1 VDDDASSI
9 SAVFSLVLGDEVGGS
24 STRPDLGTLGVGR
37 DKPLVGVKSLE
48 FVENR
53 HQVVGEGEE
62 LSHRS
67 FHHKRLV
74 HSCLL
79 TGDQGSVKMMPM
91 TRPDFTL
98 TVNCPDEKGII
109 AAVTQTIAAG
119 GGNIL
124 NLSQHTAVDIDTF
137 LLKADFSVDETFGRQ
152 AFEKA
157 FTVIAD
163 RFQMIWRLHDK
174 AVRPRVAILVSK
186 TSHCLYELLLKHQ
199 DGELEC
205 DFPVIIANHPD
216 LASVATQFHIPFFQ
230 VDPAKGK
237 PPYEADI
244 QRILED
250 WKIDTV
256 VLARYM
262 QILSPEFT
270 RRWAYQIINIHHGFL
285 PAFMGAK
292 PYHQAWHRGVKII
305 GATAHFANEN
315 LDQGPII
322 SQDTI
327 QVPDTCSIAEFVQMG
342 KDVER
347 KVLFEALRCFLNR
360 EVFVYGGR
368 TFLLP

>member
-1 VDDDASSI
+1 MVCMI
-9 SAVFSLVLGDEVGGS
+9 
-24 STRPDLGTLGVGR
+24 
-37 DKPLVGVKSLE
+37 
-48 FVENR
+48 
-53 HQVVGEGEE
+53 
-62 LSHRS
+62 
-67 FHHKRLV
+67 
-74 HSCLL
+74 
-79 TGDQGSVKMMPM
+79 
-91 TRPDFTL
+91 RPDFTL
-98 TVNCPDEKGII
+98 TVNCPDQKGII
-109 AAVTQTIAAG
+109 AAVTHTIAAG

-124 NLSQHTAVDIDTF
+124 NLSQHTATDVNIF
-137 LLKADFSVDETFGRQ
+137 LLKADFSVDAAFDRG
-152 AFEKA
+152 AFEAA
-157 FTVIAD
+157 FAEVAG
-163 RFQMIWRLHDK
+163 RFQMDWKLHDK
-174 AVRPRVAILVSK
+174 AVRTRVAILVSK

-199 DGELEC
+199 DGELDC

-230 VDPAKGK
+230 VDPDKGK
-237 PPYEADI
+237 GPCEADI

-315 LDQGPII
+315 LDQGTII

-327 QVPDTCSIAEFVQMG
+327 QVPDTCSIAKFVQMG

-347 KVLFEALRCFLNR
+347 KVLFEALKSFLER
-360 EVFVYGGR
+360 QVFVYGGR